1 MEFGINSIDDLP
13 SMELMSYKTIRDLEQ
28 SLEDAAGTNDSR
40 QISIDGLLEQ
50 QKAEQEADTE
60 FPDSDFDEK

>member
-1 MEFGINSIDDLP
+1 
-13 SMELMSYKTIRDLEQ
+13 MELMSYKTIRDLEQ

-40 QISIDGLLEQ
+40 QLSIDGLLEQ
-50 QKAEQEADTE
+50 QKAEENADTE